1 MTRPS
6 ATINLFAEPSI
17 SRRGPGSF
25 ILSIV
30 AHAAAGGM
38 VYFGLTHL
46 PQIDERILPERYSV
60 RQLDLHTIDPLAR
73 EAAKPQIPGQEFFP
87 DSQSRSALGLPLEL
101 TESTR
106 SFLESATGK
115 QTLIQPEFHTHL
127 SFTEELPLPTIV
139 IWTPELAS
147 GKKIVAPLPDLTTAA
162 NATPSLELP
171 NEEVRLPDFG
181 IASTTLSAHDEAI
194 PAGTTSPVQL
204 HSAKL
209 VEMAPATTSDSLE
222 QPTPT
227 AVLSL
232 SDLRLQDGTVKLP
245 PVNEMASSRASGST
259 AGIQANQTALSGT
272 VAGNSHES
280 PKSIALADPGP
291 GSDREQSGSKVAP
304 TGKDDDVAEESRL
317 TTEHIVLPKTGR
329 FGVVVVGSALG
340 EEYPEA
346 LEIWGDRVAYTAYL
360 HVGLSK
366 NWILQYSVLRSTEA
380 AHAGTVARLEAP
392 WPYDIARPNLTS
404 RDLNADALMVHGIL
418 TSAGRFES
426 LAVAFPTRFRYTSFV
441 LHALRQWLFRPARQ
455 NGQATAVEVLL
466 IIPDELE

>member
-1 MTRPS
+1 
-6 ATINLFAEPSI
+6 
-17 SRRGPGSF
+17 
-25 ILSIV
+25 
-30 AHAAAGGM
+30 M

-46 PQIDERILPERYSV
+46 PQIDDRILNERYSV

-73 EAAKPQIPGQEFFP
+73 ATAKPPIPGQEFYP
-87 DSQSRSALGLPLEL
+87 DSQSRSALGVPPEL
-101 TESTR
+101 TESMR
-106 SFLESATGK
+106 SFLESAAGK

-127 SFTEELPLPTIV
+127 SFPEDLP

-162 NATPSLELP
+162 NAKPSRELP
-171 NEEVRLPDFG
+171 NEEARLADIG
-181 IASTTLSAHDEAI
+181 IASTALPARDEVI

-204 HSAKL
+204 RSAKL

-227 AVLSL
+227 AVFSL
-232 SDLRLQDGTVKLP
+232 TDLRMQDGIVKLP
-245 PVNEMASSRASGST
+245 PVNEMASSGASGST
-259 AGIQANQTALSGT
+259 ARIHANQTASSGT
-272 VAGNSHES
+272 VAGNSHQS
-280 PKSIALADPGP
+280 PRSVPLGDPGDQ
-291 GSDREQSGSKVAP
+291 SDREQSGSKMAP
-304 TGKDDDVAEESRL
+304 PGKDDDVADENRL

-329 FGVVVVGSALG
+329 FGVVVVGSGLG
-340 EEYPEA
+340 EGYPEA
-346 LEIWGDRVAYTAYL
+346 LEIWGNRVAYTAYL

-366 NWILQYSVLRSTEA
+366 NWIFQYSVLRSAEA
-380 AHAGTVARLEAP
+380 ANAGTVGRLEAP

-404 RDLNADALMVHGIL
+404 RDLNTDALMVHGIL

-441 LHALRQWLFRPARQ
+441 LYALRQWLFRPARQ

-466 IIPDELE
+466 IIPDELD